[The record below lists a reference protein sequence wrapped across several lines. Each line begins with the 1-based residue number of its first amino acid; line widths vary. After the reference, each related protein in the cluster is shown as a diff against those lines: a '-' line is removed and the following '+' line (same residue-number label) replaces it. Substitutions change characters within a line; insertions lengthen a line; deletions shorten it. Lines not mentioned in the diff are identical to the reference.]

1 MYKRD
6 YLLLFYSAN
15 SYPNAQLMELK
26 RVVLLD
32 EPRIGRLEE
41 TKYMQILTVILRN
54 MDKLDLSKRKEA

>member
-1 MYKRD
+1 
-6 YLLLFYSAN
+6 
-15 SYPNAQLMELK
+15 MELK

-54 MDKLDLSKRKEA
+54 VDKLDLSKGDMKE

>member
-1 MYKRD
+1 
-6 YLLLFYSAN
+6 
-15 SYPNAQLMELK
+15 MELK

-32 EPRIGRLEE
+32 EPRTNTLEE